1 MLINYSKKFDY
12 DKYNYDETFGEN
24 KYLLL
29 FLFFEIHPIIKN
41 YLRRNTGEYLNFNF
55 SLKIYLAFQ

>member
-1 MLINYSKKFDY
+1 MLSYNG
-12 DKYNYDETFGEN
+12 NYDETFGVN

-29 FLFFEIHPIIKN
+29 FLFFEIQLIIKN